1 VAVSYLVSPCGE
13 MWILQP
19 ELTVAVP
26 KTPLLLTMIQ
36 GPQLQLLAKDEQVQ
50 YKNDPTFR
58 LPTWTMRLWEMH

>member
-1 VAVSYLVSPCGE
+1 